1 MEPEFGRPKGSPW
14 AFIAIGVVA
23 IALFSGMTE
32 LSAQLG
38 PASIPI
44 WFAVIGGGAFA
55 LRGPLGKAIAE
66 RISGRLPADDV
77 VAQVP
82 EELYAEIDD
91 LRARVGEL
99 EERVDFSERLL
110 SKQVTPPPS

>member
-1 MEPEFGRPKGSPW
+1 MGPEFGRHRGSGY
-14 AFIAIGVVA
+14 FYIAIGV
-23 IALFSGMTE
+23 SGMVLFGGLMALTE
-32 LSAQLG
+32 RLG

-44 WFAVIGGGAFA
+44 WFAAMGAA
-55 LRGPLGKAIAE
+55 AITMRGPLGKALAE
-66 RISGRLPADDV
+66 RISGRLQAEQG

-82 EELYAEIDD
+82 DEVYAELDE

-110 SKQVTPPPS
+110 SKHETPPLN